1 MTDRVLI
8 AGVGHPYL
16 RDMSVGPV
24 LVPRLRELPWPE
36 HVEIEDLS
44 YNPIAVVQ
52 WLEDRPGHFTRAVLI
67 SAASRGRE
75 PGGVR
80 IYRWDGTLP
89 DPENIQVRVTEAVTG
104 IISLDN
110 LVVIGG
116 HFRVWPSELVAVEV
130 EARDEEWGS
139 DFSAPVDAAIPS
151 LIEMVRRLA
160 LKPLEPLGLQ
170 LGSPPVEY
178 AYGSVE
184 R

>member
-1 MTDRVLI
+1 MTERVLI

-36 HVEIEDLS
+36 HVEIEDVS

-52 WLEDRPGHFTRAVLI
+52 WLEDRPGYFTRAILI
-67 SAASRGRE
+67 SAARRERE
-75 PGGVR
+75 PGSVHV
-80 IYRWDGTLP
+80 YRWDGALP

-116 HFRVWPSELVAVEV
+116 YFRVWPSELVVVEV

-139 DFSAPVDAAIPS
+139 DFSEPVEAAMPALIKTIRTLATGPVDQ
-151 LIEMVRRLA
+151 LL
-160 LKPLEPLGLQ
+160 
-170 LGSPPVEY
+170 LGSPPVEVV
-178 AYGSVE
+178 SRLLE